1 MIINFL
7 IIIQEEMKYLL
18 TAIYLFFT
26 TSGIFL
32 LKAGGDSMQIS
43 LAQGIEFK
51 MRYMTLVGFC
61 CYVISFLLWQKLL
74 VTYDLS
80 YIVPLTTGISQ
91 IIILIVRAIGFHE
104 KINWM
109 SIVGVLAIGIGVALI
124 AMAKK

>member
-1 MIINFL
+1 
-7 IIIQEEMKYLL
+7 
-18 TAIYLFFT
+18 
-26 TSGIFL
+26 
-32 LKAGGDSMQIS
+32 MQIS

-91 IIILIVRAIGFHE
+91 IIILIVGAIGFHE

>member
-1 MIINFL
+1 
-7 IIIQEEMKYLL
+7 
-18 TAIYLFFT
+18 
-26 TSGIFL
+26 
-32 LKAGGDSMQIS
+32 MQIS